1 MESVIQRV
9 QRRAGVND
17 SQGFI
22 VEVTY
27 ELHVVSK
34 QLEYIKVATFVFH
47 CWAKVELCT
56 IFFFL
61 FAFGGLEK
69 GKHTVYL
76 YYLYW
81 TN

>member
-17 SQGFI
+17 SQGFTD
-22 VEVTY
+22 EVTY

-34 QLEYIKVATFVFH
+34 QLESIKVATFVFH

-56 IFFFL
+56 IFF
-61 FAFGGLEK
+61 K
-69 GKHTVYL
+69 MNKHMKHS
-76 YYLYW
+76 
-81 TN
+81 